1 MKRLLA
7 LVAVVSLLGAVAA
20 PAFAAKSTSRFA
32 LTGEARALEL
42 AIGDQ
47 GVTLGLAAALADSTP
62 KVIGVGAGQCSLL
75 GETADPSDVPCSDN
89 NTEKSEWPANVGDD
103 NATCAGGLPA
113 PLDTIIDLD
122 VACGSSKSFLKGG
135 LPQSLNSGEVASLKA
150 ALPLEALL
158 PINVDLPVEQVKEQA
173 KDVVDTL
180 VDTLQPVLDQTPQEV
195 QDAAEQV
202 VNTVITILE
211 TTDATDVVA
220 AEIGKSVSNITGKG
234 DLLKVDSSAAGARIG
249 ILGIPEATP
258 DGETLITQANPLT
271 NGLVIIEVGPSQATA
286 TANNLTADATAAA
299 SAAIVTVKVRDI
311 TKPEPSYVEVS
322 VAPGETIT
330 VLEGTP
336 AESTI
341 TAADTMTKE
350 SDGGA
355 QAVADAVRLHLV
367 KGVQGGIKLGLSR
380 SVAAV
385 NAAVVK
391 PKAPV
396 TKNAP
401 KPQVLPLTGGTDY
414 TVIAVGLIVL
424 AVVALAVRRRLS

>member
-7 LVAVVSLLGAVAA
+7 LVAVVSLVGAIAA
-20 PAFAAKSTSRFA
+20 PAFAAKATSRFA
-32 LTGEARALEL
+32 LSGEARALEL

-47 GVTLGLAAALADSTP
+47 GVTLGLAATLADSSP
-62 KVIGVGAGQCSLL
+62 KILGVGAGQCSLL
-75 GETADPSDVPCSDN
+75 GDTADPSDVPCSDN
-89 NTEKSEWPANVGDD
+89 NTEKSEWPANLGDE
-103 NATCAGGLPA
+103 NPTCAGGLPA
-113 PLDTIIDLD
+113 PLDAVIDLK
-122 VACGSSKSFLKGG
+122 VACGSSRSFLKKG
-135 LPQSLNSGEVASLKA
+135 LPQSFNSGEVAHLDA

-158 PINVDLPVEQVKEQA
+158 PINVDLPVEQVQEQA
-173 KDVVDTL
+173 KDVVNDL

-202 VNTVITILE
+202 VNTVIQILE
-211 TTDATDVVA
+211 TDDVTDVVA
-220 AEIGKSVSNITGKG
+220 AEIGRSVSNITSEGNVM
-234 DLLKVDSSAAGARIG
+234 KVASSAAGARIG

-258 DGETLITQANPLT
+258 DGETLITEANPLT

-286 TANNLTADATAAA
+286 TANNLTADASSAA

-341 TAADTMTKE
+341 TAADSVTKK

-355 QAVADAVRLHLV
+355 QAAADAVRLHLV
-367 KGVQGGIKLGLSR
+367 KGVNGGIKLGLSR

-391 PKAPV
+391 PAPPI

-414 TVIAVGLIVL
+414 TVIAVGLLVL